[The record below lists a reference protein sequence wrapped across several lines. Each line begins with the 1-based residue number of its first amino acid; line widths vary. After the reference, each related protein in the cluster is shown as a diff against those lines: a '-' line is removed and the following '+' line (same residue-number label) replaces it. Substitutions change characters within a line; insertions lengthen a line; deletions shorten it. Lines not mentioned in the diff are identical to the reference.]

1 MISGQSSRR
10 PSRALSVAVPL
21 LAALLLCGC
30 GESLRY
36 SPSLHYPAHTD
47 PIVDEVPKDQPW
59 ASEQPGRLDESIAE
73 IPKKGGKITDPKTI
87 DAGLRAKLHTALDAA
102 FGTPYDPRVGAA
114 KGEDEGVVTQLVQLK
129 VRDASE
135 GAPFHTLA
143 TGSKAFRFHCVHCH
157 GLPGDG
163 RGPTGPWVVPHP
175 RDYRLGKF
183 KFVSSAGG
191 PPGKP
196 RRDDLLRTLHQG
208 IDGTSM
214 PSFALLTDEEL
225 DGLASYVIHL
235 SIRGEVEKDILT
247 DLTAGYDYPDM
258 DGEVLTRMTEIVGQW
273 AAADAKPIEPAKGSY
288 TDFTSKQMAE
298 SIRRGYKLFSDPS
311 GSASCIGCH
320 QDYGRQVPFRYDKWG
335 TLVRPMNLTLG
346 LYRGGRRPIDIFWR
360 IKRGIDP
367 SGMPPTGVTDDKD
380 VWDVV
385 NFVQALPYPL
395 MLPEDVRYKIYD
407 RPPEEHAE
415 KSANHVATEVTV
427 NTERKN

>member
-1 MISGQSSRR
+1 MISGLSSRR
-10 PSRALSVAVPL
+10 PPRALSVAVPL
-21 LAALLLCGC
+21 FASLLLCGC

-36 SPSLHYPAHTD
+36 SPALHYPARTD

-73 IPKKGGKITDPKTI
+73 IPKKGGKITDPKSI
-87 DAGLRAKLHTALDAA
+87 DAGLRKKLDAALDAA
-102 FGTPYDPRVGAA
+102 FGTPYAPRVGAA
-114 KGEDEGVVTQLVQLK
+114 TGEDEEVVTQLVKLK
-129 VRDASE
+129 VRDPKE

-143 TGSKAFRFHCVHCH
+143 TGSKTFRFHCVHCH
-157 GLPGDG
+157 GLTGDG

-196 RRDDLLRTLHQG
+196 RRDDLMRTLHQG

-235 SIRGEVEKDILT
+235 SIRGEVEKNILSALASGE
-247 DLTAGYDYPDM
+247 DYNKGEGIPDEVHNQLT
-258 DGEVLTRMTEIVGQW
+258 TIVGQW

-288 TDFTSKQMAE
+288 KDFTSKQMAE

-335 TLVRPMNLTLG
+335 TLVRPANLTLAV
-346 LYRGGRRPIDIFWR
+346 YRGGRRPIDIFWR

-385 NFVQALPYPL
+385 NFVQALPYPQ

-407 RPPEEHAE
+407 RPPEEIPKTAE
-415 KSANHVATEVTV
+415 HVG
-427 NTERKN
+427 K